1 METLEKVISII
12 VEIKE
17 NSMDV
22 TPETNLS
29 EDLRID
35 SFDTLMIINAIEDEF
50 SIEFNG
56 SDLEK
61 IKIVSDIVKL
71 LNEKYLKNTR
81 LLWNLIHFTKDISW
95 MIVF

>member
-81 LLWNLIHFTKDISW
+81 
-95 MIVF
+95 

>member
-12 VEIKE
+12 IEIKE

-22 TPETNLS
+22 APETNLS
-29 EDLRID
+29 EELRID

-61 IKIVSDIVKL
+61 IKTVSDIVKL
-71 LNEKYLKNTR
+71 LNEKYLKNT
-81 LLWNLIHFTKDISW
+81 K
-95 MIVF
+95 